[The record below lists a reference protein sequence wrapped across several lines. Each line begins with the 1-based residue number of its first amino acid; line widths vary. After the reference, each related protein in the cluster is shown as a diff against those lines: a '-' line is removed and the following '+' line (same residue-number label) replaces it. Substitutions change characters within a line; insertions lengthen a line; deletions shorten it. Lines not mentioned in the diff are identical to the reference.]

1 MIDTPPDSPSSP
13 PGSRPV
19 RRSVQKPGA
28 ARRSLLVGA
37 VILLIAV
44 LVLTG
49 LLYLNRRAVARE
61 VLVGW
66 LDRRGVPADVAVERL
81 ELDGFTARV
90 RIGPADDPDVT
101 VEKVEVDYALVGPW
115 AGRAF
120 AVNPSRIRVTRPLI
134 KARWREGKLSLGS
147 LDGLLSEFAA
157 RPPGPDSAAPTI
169 LVESGRVVLDTEYG
183 PIQVTADARM
193 DDGRLTRLSARLPAA
208 ALRSGDVEAQ
218 AVSGALE
225 LVTRNDRMTLDLT
238 LDADAFTAGGAGGRD
253 ARLVVAAEAPYPED
267 GLNFADGPVRLNAT
281 LTGGTLSLNGTQARD
296 AGVRFDF
303 DGRAGGWIDAFR
315 LDGAAEARVQAA
327 RLTGEGLDLTG
338 VSARWTPRL
347 SAARDGAGLTWRGR
361 GEARLSTDGG
371 RAAGL
376 DLAAVTARAPDLLA
390 GGGTAGLEA
399 RGDVALTAGRLASG
413 DLDLREA
420 RADLRLDAR
429 HAGAVLIRLDGS
441 ASATRAA
448 WPLFGAPTPDDLP
461 DLAEMKRALQ
471 AFALDAPGF
480 SLTTGSPGTAL
491 RLTAPVTARPANG
504 GVLTLAAA
512 GRPVF
517 EAEPGR
523 PGGGALSLRA
533 ERGRGLPEAAFA
545 VPEWRMTQ
553 DGFTARLDGRAAL
566 DFDLARGLQLTA
578 RGTLAS
584 AAGRLT
590 LVTEGCA
597 DLSVERLEM
606 GENDVTDITGRL
618 CPGEAPAVTAQDGR
632 WRAAGRIEDLSAA
645 AAFLALRFDA
655 VRGDLAAAGGPDGL
669 GLQARVAHASVI
681 DTTDPRR
688 FNALTAQGGAELT
701 DERWSGAFDLRRGA
715 HGLGRLTLAH
725 DGRSQA
731 GGVVI
736 SAPSIVFTEDGLQP
750 DDLSPLVADL
760 IQSPATGSV
769 AFEGRLDWTAD
780 GEGSSSGLLTVPNLD
795 FVSPA
800 GPVRGLGG
808 TIAFTNLAPLTTAPD
823 QTLRIAELDS
833 VAPLTEVGLT
843 FALDKA
849 AVTVG
854 GGELHVA
861 GGLIRVE
868 PFSVPLDRA
877 QAFGGVVVLQG
888 VQLGELIAG
897 AGFQDKVQMDAV
909 VSGRAPFVYDPARG
923 GLRIVSGRL
932 AADQPGRLSIRREAL
947 SGLEAGGGG
956 EGVPP
961 NTVQDLAY
969 QAMENLAFDVL
980 TAEVNS
986 LDEGR
991 LGVLFHIRGRHDP
1004 PQRQEI
1010 KLTWLQAIRQEYLRQ
1025 TLPLPSDTGID
1036 LTLDTTLNA
1045 NQLFGDLLALDRARR
1060 GEDD

>member
-1 MIDTPPDSPSSP
+1 M
-13 PGSRPV
+13 
-19 RRSVQKPGA
+19 RR
-28 ARRSLLVGA
+28 RLLIGA
-37 VILLIAV
+37 VTLLIAV

-49 LLYLNRRAVARE
+49 LLYFNRRAVARE

-66 LDRRGVPADVAVERL
+66 LDRRGVPADVAFERL
-81 ELDGFTARV
+81 ELDGFAARV

-101 VEKVEVDYALVGPW
+101 VERVEVDYALVGPW

-120 AVNPSRIRVTRPLI
+120 AVNPGRIRMTRPLV
-134 KARWREGKLSLGS
+134 KARWRDGKLSLGS
-147 LDGLLSEFAA
+147 LDGLLSEFTA

-169 LVESGRVVLDTEYG
+169 LVESGRVVLDTEHG
-183 PIQVTADARM
+183 PVQVTADARM
-193 DDGRLTRLSARLPAA
+193 DDGRLTRLSARLPVA
-208 ALRSGDVEAQ
+208 ALRSGAVEAQ
-218 AVSGALE
+218 EVSGALE
-225 LVTRNDRMTLDLT
+225 LATREGRMTLDLT
-238 LDADAFTAGGAGGRD
+238 LDAGAFAAGGAGGRG
-253 ARLVVAAEAPYPED
+253 ARLVVVAEAPYPEE
-267 GLNFADGPVRLNAT
+267 GLSFADGPVRLSAA

-296 AGVRFDF
+296 AEVRLDF
-303 DGRAGGWIDAFR
+303 EGRAGGWIDAFR

-361 GEARLSTDGG
+361 GEARLSTGGG

-390 GGGTAGLEA
+390 GGGPAGSEA

-441 ASATRAA
+441 ASAARAA

-491 RLTAPVTARPANG
+491 RLTAPVTARPGNG

-523 PGGGALSLRA
+523 PGGGALTLRA

-545 VPEWRMTQ
+545 VPEWRMTR
-553 DGFTARLDGRAAL
+553 DGFAARLDGRAGL

-590 LVTEGCA
+590 LVTDGCA
-597 DLSVERLEM
+597 DVSVERLEM

-645 AAFLALRFDA
+645 AAFLALRFGA

-688 FNALTAQGGAELT
+688 FNALTAQGGADLT

-715 HGLGRLTLAH
+715 HSLGRLTLAH
-725 DGRSQA
+725 DGRGQA

-736 SAPSIVFTEDGLQP
+736 SAPSIVFAEDGLQP

-800 GPVRGLGG
+800 GPVRGLVG
-808 TIAFTNLAPLTTAPD
+808 TIAFTSLAPLTTAPD
-823 QTLRIAELDS
+823 QTLHIAELDS
-833 VAPLTEVGLT
+833 VAPLTEVDLT

-868 PFSVPLDRA
+868 PFSVPLDRT

-897 AGFQDKVQMDAV
+897 AGFQDKVLMDAV